1 MGVRTVSAGSQDR
14 DVIFAPAPSQQQGW
28 AFKVISRCSQNTQD
42 TGHACAPPM
51 ALRGHETQPPSPG
64 ILPGCSSPSLLNLP
78 RRLSCNSAADLSETL
93 GTLNLKGTQQILQGR
108 IRTGL
113 SNDHSSRDLG
123 GGQQQRGPN
132 ANSGPGGSHKELTVD
147 RASQ

>member
-1 MGVRTVSAGSQDR
+1 MPAARTEMLFLHLLPHSK
-14 DVIFAPAPSQQQGW
+14 QGW
-28 AFKVISRCSQNTQD
+28 AFRGISRCSQNTQD
-42 TGHACAPPM
+42 TGDACAPPL
-51 ALRGHETQPPSPG
+51 ALRGYETQPSSPG
-64 ILPGCSSPSLLNLP
+64 ILPGYSSPSLLNLP
-78 RRLSCNSAADLSETL
+78 RLLSCNSAADLRETL

-113 SNDHSSRDLG
+113 SNDHSTRDLG

-132 ANSGPGGSHKELTVD
+132 ASSGPGGSHKELTVD